1 MMFYVN
7 SHPIFEVNAMPDP
20 RVTKLAKVLVHY
32 SMSLKEGDLFQLRT
46 HPAAQDLTLAV
57 FEEAIKAGAHTFI
70 QTTVPGAEELYFK
83 YASDAQLDFINP
95 ARRLFVEKYDASLTI
110 WAEDNTRHLAG
121 INPERLARAS
131 KAAADLNKHFLERS
145 ARGEMRWCLTAY
157 PNNAMAQEA
166 DMSLA
171 DYTEFVFAAGML
183 NDEDPVAFWKAE
195 GERQKKIE
203 NWMRGKDKVVLKG
216 SSIDLKMSIK
226 DRVFVRCDGKL
237 NFPDGEIF
245 TGPVEDS
252 VEGWVRFKYPA
263 IEYGQE
269 VTDIELWFEKGK
281 VVKETATKN
290 QELLTSQLNTDAGA
304 RFLGEFGIGTNY
316 GIPKFTKNMLFDEK
330 LGGTIHL
337 ALGAGYPESGS
348 KNDSGIHWDMLCDMN
363 DAEITVD
370 GELFYKNGKPVI

>member
-1 MMFYVN
+1 
-7 SHPIFEVNAMPDP
+7 
-20 RVTKLAKVLVHY
+20 
-32 SMSLKEGDLFQLRT
+32 MSLLDY
-46 HPAAQDLTLAV
+46 QDFV
-57 FEEAIKAGAHTFI
+57 YGAG
-70 QTTVPGAEELYFK
+70 L
-83 YASDAQLDFINP
+83 
-95 ARRLFVEKYDASLTI
+95 
-110 WAEDNTRHLAG
+110 
-121 INPERLARAS
+121 
-131 KAAADLNKHFLERS
+131 LNE
-145 ARGEMRWCLTAY
+145 
-157 PNNAMAQEA
+157 P
-166 DMSLA
+166 
-171 DYTEFVFAAGML
+171 
-183 NDEDPVAFWKAE
+183 DPVAAWIKE
-195 GERQKKIE
+195 GKRQWELI
-203 NWMRGKDKVVLKG
+203 NWLSGKDQITIKG
-216 SSIDLKMSIK
+216 EYIDLSLSIR
-226 DRVFVRCDGKL
+226 DRKFKEADGKY

-281 VVKETATKN
+281 IVKETATKN

-304 RFLGEFGIGTNY
+304 RYLGEFGIGTNY

-337 ALGAGYPESGS
+337 AAGAGYPESGS